1 LRHGG
6 AHVPFGAIEV
16 IGSARRLPDG
26 RVMSPRVAQDRPAS
40 PVSSRSGV
48 WSCRRATRGVA
59 HEGLIGPDRI
69 PPRRWPDPE
78 YMVECGSVLSQMVRW
93 GPWAPV
99 SYRKRCVEAPQARF
113 NHTGECDGSC
123 ALEETGRPR
132 TARRVVRPSD
142 PPLRQ
147 QGAGPLRRSSKRP
160 TTAWRVTGP
169 QVGRARSGPP
179 RAAFTC
185 LVSER
190 RCCAVAGA
198 GSPHRGIRPG
208 IPPGAE
214 YSPVR
219 SGTDRCRAG
228 RAAFQDVPTRAT
240 TTRIG
245 ASRSA
250 LRGARIIRAGLTSP
264 PRSR

>member
-1 LRHGG
+1 
-6 AHVPFGAIEV
+6 
-16 IGSARRLPDG
+16 
-26 RVMSPRVAQDRPAS
+26 MSPRVAQDRPAS
-40 PVSSRSGV
+40 PVSSRRGV

-93 GPWAPV
+93 GPWAPGFV
-99 SYRKRCVEAPQARF
+99 QKEVRGGTTSQVQS
-113 NHTGECDGSC
+113 HQGV
-123 ALEETGRPR
+123 
-132 TARRVVRPSD
+132 RRVMRPGGDRPSANSAASR
-142 PPLRQ
+142 PTIRSSFAPT
-147 QGAGPLRRSSKRP
+147 GAGPLRRSSKRP

-228 RAAFQDVPTRAT
+228 RAAFQGVPTRAT